1 MNWLSD
7 IMLASLNFFYTMSGN
22 YGLAIILLT
31 IAINFA
37 LYPLTLSSIVQMSAM
52 QRIQPKIAELQ
63 KKYKNEPDKMQKE
76 TMDLYKKEKIN
87 PFGGCLPMLLKIPFF
102 IALFL
107 ALQSKNFV
115 ALISNPNVNASFLW
129 IHNLAKPDPT
139 YILIIL
145 IALTTYLSQKTMPAS
160 SNQQMAGMNY
170 IMPIFFAFISVT
182 FPSGVQIYWVI
193 SNLVAVAQQ
202 WYIVRSMSVKEKN
215 VSRETF

>member
-1 MNWLSD
+1 
-7 IMLASLNFFYTMSGN
+7 MLVALNFFYTITGN
-22 YGLAIILLT
+22 YGLAVIFLT
-31 IAINFA
+31 VAINFA
-37 LYPLTLSSIVQMSAM
+37 LYPLTLSSIVQMASM

-63 KKYKNEPDKMQKE
+63 KKHKDEPGKMQKE
-76 TMDLYKKEKIN
+76 MMELYKREKVN

-107 ALQSKNFV
+107 ALQSKEFI
-115 ALISNPNVNASFLW
+115 AIISQPNINASFLW
-129 IHNLAKPDPT
+129 IGSLAKPDPT

-145 IALTTYLSQKTMPAS
+145 IAITTYLSQKTMPAS
-160 SNQQMAGMNY
+160 NNQQMAGMTY
-170 IMPIFFAFISVT
+170 VMPFFIAFISIS

-202 WYIVRSMSVKEKN
+202 WYIVKSMQSKDKN